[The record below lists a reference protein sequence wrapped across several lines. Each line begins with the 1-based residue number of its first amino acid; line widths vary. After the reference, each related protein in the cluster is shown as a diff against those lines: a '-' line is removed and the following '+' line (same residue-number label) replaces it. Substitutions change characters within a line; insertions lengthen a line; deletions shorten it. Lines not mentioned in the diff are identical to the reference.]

1 MIEKKTIVVAHVVST
16 YIGLFSTYT
25 LCTQRVF
32 YRLKEFEPDE
42 RVDIVY

>member
-16 YIGLFSTYT
+16 FIGLFSTST